1 MRLSLKIFLGIC
13 IPAISITF
21 ILVSILVTKSFN
33 TNLEIE
39 LNLYMQE
46 FQNIINTIEDSTNDS
61 MTYEEVVKYVAD
73 YYKEKDIYLA
83 YYKDKQLI
91 YSSDE
96 KIKLKNMKLLD
107 VMDDKYNT
115 IVEKSDDDYYSFL
128 AIKVNDKENLV
139 YIRDLNYVYN
149 ERANM
154 VKLGIFIVVFFI
166 LFISITAYIISKTL
180 TKPLLTLKKEMV
192 KLSNGNYNVSLKEGK
207 DEIGLLVHEFNNMSK
222 ELAKSNAELLEQI
235 NSKQLFIDNL
245 SHEMNTPLTSIS
257 GYSDLLINAIL
268 TEKQRQKYLT
278 YIKEET
284 KRISE
289 MYKKLL
295 VISYKENNNNI
306 DIVQINCDDI
316 FGELE
321 RELQSELK
329 EKKIK
334 LAIDNQL
341 SSLNGDKVLISLAIS
356 NLVRNAIDASLEDSL
371 VTIKAYQQN
380 HKKYI
385 VVTDFG
391 RGIAKDQIA
400 KIVEP
405 FYRIDKARSRKNGG
419 AGLGLSIVTRVM
431 QLHHG
436 QLKITSE
443 IGKGSSFILE
453 FNV

>member
-39 LNLYMQE
+39 LNLYIQE
-46 FQNIINTIEDSTNDS
+46 FQTIINTIEDSTSDS
-61 MTYEEVVKYVAD
+61 MTYEEAVRYVSD

-96 KIKLKNMKLLD
+96 KIKLKNMQLLD

-115 IVEKSDDDYYSFL
+115 IVEKSGDDYYSFL
-128 AIKVNDKENLV
+128 AIKINDKENLV

-154 VKLGIFIVVFFI
+154 VRLCIFIVVFFI
-166 LFISITAYIISKTL
+166 LFISIIAYIISKTL

-222 ELAKSNAELLEQI
+222 ELAKSNAKLLDQI

-257 GYSDLLINAIL
+257 GYSDLLINAVL
-268 TEKQRQKYLT
+268 TDKQRQKYLK

-284 KRISE
+284 NRINE

-295 VISYKENNNNI
+295 VISYKENNNI
-306 DIVQINCDDI
+306 DIVKINCDDMFSEI
-316 FGELE
+316 E
-321 RELQSELK
+321 RELKSKLK

-334 LAIDNQL
+334 LDIDNQL
-341 SSLNGDKVLISLAIS
+341 PFLEGDKVLISLAIS
-356 NLVRNAIDASLEDSL
+356 NLVRNAIDASLENSQ
-371 VTIKAYQQN
+371 VIIKTYQKE

-385 VVTDFG
+385 VVTDMG
-391 RGIAKDQIA
+391 RGIAKEQIA

-431 QLHHG
+431 QLHRG
-436 QLKITSE
+436 QLKIISE

-453 FNV
+453 FNI

>member
-39 LNLYMQE
+39 LNLYIQE
-46 FQNIINTIEDSTNDS
+46 FQTIINTIEDSTSDS
-61 MTYEEVVKYVAD
+61 MTYEEAVRYVSD

-96 KIKLKNMKLLD
+96 KIKLKNMQLLD

-115 IVEKSDDDYYSFL
+115 IVEKSGDDYYSFL
-128 AIKVNDKENLV
+128 AIKINDKENLV

-154 VKLGIFIVVFFI
+154 VRLCIFIVVFFI
-166 LFISITAYIISKTL
+166 LFISIIAYIISKTL

-222 ELAKSNAELLEQI
+222 ELAKSNAKLLDQI

-268 TEKQRQKYLT
+268 TDKQRQKYLK

-284 KRISE
+284 NRINE

-295 VISYKENNNNI
+295 VISYKENNNI
-306 DIVQINCDDI
+306 DIVKINCDDMFSEI
-316 FGELE
+316 E
-321 RELQSELK
+321 RELKSKLK

-334 LAIDNQL
+334 LDIDNQL
-341 SSLNGDKVLISLAIS
+341 PFLEGDKVLISLAIS
-356 NLVRNAIDASLEDSL
+356 NLVRNAIDASLENSQ
-371 VTIKAYQQN
+371 VIIKTYQKE

-385 VVTDFG
+385 VVTDMG
-391 RGIAKDQIA
+391 RGIAKEQIA

-431 QLHHG
+431 QLHRG
-436 QLKITSE
+436 QLKIISE

-453 FNV
+453 FNI

>member
-39 LNLYMQE
+39 LNLYIQE
-46 FQNIINTIEDSTNDS
+46 FQTIINTIEDSTSDS
-61 MTYEEVVKYVAD
+61 MTYEEAVRYVSD

-96 KIKLKNMKLLD
+96 KIKLKNMQLLD

-115 IVEKSDDDYYSFL
+115 IVEKSGDDYYSFL
-128 AIKVNDKENLV
+128 AIKINDKENLV

-154 VKLGIFIVVFFI
+154 VRLCIFIVVFFI
-166 LFISITAYIISKTL
+166 LFISIIAYIISKTL

-207 DEIGLLVHEFNNMSK
+207 DEIGLLLHEFNNMSK
-222 ELAKSNAELLEQI
+222 ELAKSNAKLLDQI

-257 GYSDLLINAIL
+257 GYSDLLINAVL
-268 TEKQRQKYLT
+268 TDKQRQKYLK

-284 KRISE
+284 NRINE

-295 VISYKENNNNI
+295 VISYKENNNI
-306 DIVQINCDDI
+306 DIVKINCDDMFSEI
-316 FGELE
+316 E
-321 RELQSELK
+321 RELKSKLK

-334 LAIDNQL
+334 LDIDNQL
-341 SSLNGDKVLISLAIS
+341 PFLEGDKVLISLAIS
-356 NLVRNAIDASLEDSL
+356 NLVRNAIDASLENSQ
-371 VTIKAYQQN
+371 VIIKTYQKE

-385 VVTDFG
+385 VVTDMG
-391 RGIAKDQIA
+391 RGIAKEQIA

-431 QLHHG
+431 QLHRG
-436 QLKITSE
+436 QLKIISE

-453 FNV
+453 FNI

>member
-39 LNLYMQE
+39 LNLYIQE
-46 FQNIINTIEDSTNDS
+46 FQTIINTIEDSTSDS
-61 MTYEEVVKYVAD
+61 MTYEEAVRYVSD

-96 KIKLKNMKLLD
+96 KIKLKNMQLLD

-115 IVEKSDDDYYSFL
+115 IVEKSGDDYYSFL
-128 AIKVNDKENLV
+128 AIKINDKENLV

-154 VKLGIFIVVFFI
+154 VRLCIFIVVFFI
-166 LFISITAYIISKTL
+166 LFISIIAYIISKTL

-207 DEIGLLVHEFNNMSK
+207 DEIGLLLHEFNNMSK
-222 ELAKSNAELLEQI
+222 ELAKSNAKLLDQI

-257 GYSDLLINAIL
+257 GYSDLLINAVL
-268 TEKQRQKYLT
+268 TDKQRQKYLK

-284 KRISE
+284 NRINE

-295 VISYKENNNNI
+295 VISYKENNNI
-306 DIVQINCDDI
+306 DIVKINCDDMFSEI
-316 FGELE
+316 E
-321 RELQSELK
+321 RELKSKLK

-334 LAIDNQL
+334 LDIDNQL
-341 SSLNGDKVLISLAIS
+341 PFLEGDKVLISLAIS
-356 NLVRNAIDASLEDSL
+356 NLVRNAIDASLENSQ
-371 VTIKAYQQN
+371 VIIKNYQKE

-385 VVTDFG
+385 VVTDMG
-391 RGIAKDQIA
+391 RGIAKEQIA

-431 QLHHG
+431 QLHRG
-436 QLKITSE
+436 QLKIISE

-453 FNV
+453 FNI

>member
-39 LNLYMQE
+39 LNLYIQE
-46 FQNIINTIEDSTNDS
+46 FQTIINTIEDSTSDS
-61 MTYEEVVKYVAD
+61 MTYEEAVRYVSD

-96 KIKLKNMKLLD
+96 KIKLKNMQLLD

-115 IVEKSDDDYYSFL
+115 IVEKSGDDYYSFL
-128 AIKVNDKENLV
+128 AIKINDKENLV

-154 VKLGIFIVVFFI
+154 VRLCIFIVVFFI
-166 LFISITAYIISKTL
+166 LFISIIAYIISKTL

-207 DEIGLLVHEFNNMSK
+207 DEIGLLLHEFNNMSK
-222 ELAKSNAELLEQI
+222 ELAKSNAKLLEQI

-257 GYSDLLINAIL
+257 GYSDLLINAVL
-268 TEKQRQKYLT
+268 TDKQRQKYLK

-284 KRISE
+284 NRINE

-295 VISYKENNNNI
+295 VISYKENNNI
-306 DIVQINCDDI
+306 DIVKINCDDMFSEI
-316 FGELE
+316 E
-321 RELQSELK
+321 RELKSKLK

-334 LAIDNQL
+334 LDIDNQL
-341 SSLNGDKVLISLAIS
+341 PFLEGDKVLISLAIS
-356 NLVRNAIDASLEDSL
+356 NLVRNAIDASLENSQ
-371 VTIKAYQQN
+371 VIIKTYQKE

-385 VVTDFG
+385 VVTDMG
-391 RGIAKDQIA
+391 RGIAKEQIA

-431 QLHHG
+431 QLHRG
-436 QLKITSE
+436 QLKIISE

-453 FNV
+453 FNI

>member
-46 FQNIINTIEDSTNDS
+46 FQTIINTIEDSTSDS
-61 MTYEEVVKYVAD
+61 MTYEGSVRYVSD

-83 YYKDKQLI
+83 YYKDKQLM
-91 YSSDE
+91 YSSGE
-96 KIKLKNMKLLD
+96 KIKLKNMQLLD

-115 IVEKSDDDYYSFL
+115 IVEKSGDDYYSFL
-128 AIKVNDKENLV
+128 AIKINDKENLV

-149 ERANM
+149 ERSNM
-154 VKLGIFIVVFFI
+154 VRLCIFIVVFFI
-166 LFISITAYIISKTL
+166 LFISIIAYIISKTL

-222 ELAKSNAELLEQI
+222 ELAKSNAKLLDQI

-268 TEKQRQKYLT
+268 TDKQRQKYLK

-284 KRISE
+284 NRINE

-295 VISYKENNNNI
+295 VISYKENNNI
-306 DIVQINCDDI
+306 DIVKINCDDMFSEI
-316 FGELE
+316 E
-321 RELQSELK
+321 RELKSKLK

-334 LAIDNQL
+334 LDIDNQL
-341 SSLNGDKVLISLAIS
+341 PFLEGDKVLISLAIS
-356 NLVRNAIDASLEDSL
+356 NLVRNAIDASLDNSI
-371 VTIKAYQQN
+371 IKIKSYEESN
-380 HKKYI
+380 KKYI
-385 VVTDFG
+385 CVIDDG
-391 RGIAKDQIA
+391 KGIEDSQIS

-436 QLKITSE
+436 HLKITSE